1 MMNRITVVVA
11 AASNNEKTTNSS
23 VLRQDMSLCRLSNA
37 RCASGTSASIQSRL
51 YRTRDINSKLTIGGT
66 AWRGH
71 HPVRGRPVMVVE
83 MLTYAA
89 LSERLGCSAEAARA
103 LVKRLRLPRQ
113 RGNNGKA
120 LVAVDV
126 AELNHTPMTRTGT
139 RRSPDDHH
147 AVVAA
152 LKARI
157 ETLEAEVANSRAFRP
172 VTGRTSS
179 ASAIGASGSWPRC
192 SRRRR
197 TAREAAARLA
207 GELEAFQVRPWW
219 RRLVG

>member
-1 MMNRITVVVA
+1 M
-11 AASNNEKTTNSS
+11 
-23 VLRQDMSLCRLSNA
+23 
-37 RCASGTSASIQSRL
+37 
-51 YRTRDINSKLTIGGT
+51 
-66 AWRGH
+66 
-71 HPVRGRPVMVVE
+71 PVE

-126 AELNHTPMTRTGT
+126 AELNHTPMVRTGN

-147 AVVAA
+147 AVAAA

-157 ETLEAEVANSRAFRP
+157 EMLVTELAKLEGISAGHRADFERERDRCERLMAEVLKATADLM
-172 VTGRTSS
+172 
-179 ASAIGASGSWPRC
+179 A
-192 SRRRR
+192 
-197 TAREAAARLA
+197 ARETSARLA
-207 GELEAFQVRPWW
+207 GELTALQARPWW
-219 RRLVG
+219 RRLVA

>member
-1 MMNRITVVVA
+1 MPI
-11 AASNNEKTTNSS
+11 
-23 VLRQDMSLCRLSNA
+23 
-37 RCASGTSASIQSRL
+37 
-51 YRTRDINSKLTIGGT
+51 
-66 AWRGH
+66 
-71 HPVRGRPVMVVE
+71 E

-126 AELNHTPMTRTGT
+126 AELNHTPIARAGT
-139 RRSPDDHH
+139 RRLPDDHQ

-157 ETLEAEVANSRAFRP
+157 ETLEAELAKLEACSAGNRADFERE
-172 VTGRTSS
+172 RD
-179 ASAIGASGSWPRC
+179 RC
-192 SRRRR
+192 ERLLAEVLK
-197 TAREAAARLA
+197 TTADLMVAREAAARLA
-207 GELEAFQVRPWW
+207 GELESLQARPWW
-219 RRLVG
+219 RRLVA